1 MKKKYKAMIK
11 EYNDE
16 HMEYYKALW
25 EINTGIERFR
35 IGNKVPGKKP
45 EFKHN
50 KSTGAQVRD
59 GKGGVDWMRYREEI
73 LKPLFL
79 LFLKKFRD

>member
-16 HMEYYKALW
+16 YMEYYKALW

-35 IGNKVPGKKP
+35 IGNKVPRKKL
-45 EFKHN
+45 EFKYN
-50 KSTGAQVRD
+50 KSTGA
-59 GKGGVDWMRYREEI
+59 
-73 LKPLFL
+73 
-79 LFLKKFRD
+79 